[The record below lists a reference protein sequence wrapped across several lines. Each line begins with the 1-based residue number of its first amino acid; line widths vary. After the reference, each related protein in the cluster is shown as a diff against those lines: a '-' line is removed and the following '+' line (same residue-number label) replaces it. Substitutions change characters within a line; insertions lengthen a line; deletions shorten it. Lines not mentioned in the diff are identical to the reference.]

1 MEIAARVD
9 RLEEALSQLAA
20 AQRDLAESQARTERH
35 VASLATTQHELVAAQ
50 ERTESR
56 LAALAA
62 AQERTESR
70 LAALAAAQ
78 ERTESRLAALAAAQE
93 RTESRLA
100 ALAAAQERTE
110 SQLETLADSL
120 RTLAAA
126 QERTEAQLR
135 TLLSWQKGED
145 GRRRGEYLE
154 RDVARGAPVLFAGGD
169 GGPPDQPA
177 VRRWLLARLLP
188 LMQGGASELQPVENP
203 FYADLIWWKGDVAAV
218 VEVSAVVD
226 EDDVE
231 RARQRAATLRR
242 AGIEAVATVIG
253 DSWASGEDR
262 YLADIHHLAYKVGHE
277 VSDAYIAFRRLPA
290 PALDSSS

>member
-1 MEIAARVD
+1 MELAARVD

-20 AQRDLAESQARTERH
+20 AQRDLAASQARTERH
-35 VASLATTQHELVAAQ
+35 VEALAAMQRELVAAQ
-50 ERTESR
+50 ERTEGR
-56 LAALAA
+56 LAALAAAQERTEAQVRTLAAAQERTEAQVRTLADGLHTLAA

-78 ERTESRLAALAAAQE
+78 ERTE
-93 RTESRLA
+93 
-100 ALAAAQERTE
+100 
-110 SQLETLADSL
+110 
-120 RTLAAA
+120 
-126 QERTEAQLR
+126 AQLG

-188 LMQGGASELQPVENP
+188 LMQGGAGELWTVENP

-231 RARQRAATLRR
+231 RARQRAETLRR
-242 AGIEAVATVIG
+242 AGIEAIPTVIG
-253 DSWASGEDR
+253 DSWASGQDR

-290 PALDSSS
+290 PVLDPSS

>member
-1 MEIAARVD
+1 MEVAARID

-20 AQRDLAESQARTERH
+20 AQARTEHH
-35 VASLATTQHELVAAQ
+35 VAALAATQQALVAAQ

-62 AQERTESR
+62 AQERTE
-70 LAALAAAQ
+70 AQ
-78 ERTESRLAALAAAQE
+78 LH
-93 RTESRLA
+93 
-100 ALAAAQERTE
+100 
-110 SQLETLADSL
+110 TLADGL
-120 RTLAAA
+120 RTLAEA

-135 TLLSWQKGED
+135 TLVAAQERTEAQLGTLLSWQKGED
-145 GRRRGEYLE
+145 ERQRGENLE
-154 RDVARGAPVLFAGGD
+154 RDVVRGAPVLFAGGD

-188 LMQGGASELQPVENP
+188 LMQSGASELQPVENP
-203 FYADLIWWKGDVAAV
+203 FYADLIWWKDDVAAV

-231 RARQRAATLRR
+231 RAHQRAQTLRR
-242 AGIEAVATVIG
+242 AGIEVVATVVG
-253 DSWASGEDR
+253 CSWASGEDR
-262 YLADIHHLAYKVGHE
+262 SPADSYHLAYKVGHE

-290 PALDSSS
+290 PALALDPSP

>member
-1 MEIAARVD
+1 MMEVAARID

-20 AQRDLAESQARTERH
+20 AQARTEHH
-35 VASLATTQHELVAAQ
+35 VAALAATQQALVAAQ

-62 AQERTESR
+62 AQERTE
-70 LAALAAAQ
+70 
-78 ERTESRLAALAAAQE
+78 
-93 RTESRLA
+93 
-100 ALAAAQERTE
+100 
-110 SQLETLADSL
+110 
-120 RTLAAA
+120 
-126 QERTEAQLR
+126 AQLG

-145 GRRRGEYLE
+145 ERQRGENLE
-154 RDVARGAPVLFAGGD
+154 RDVVRGAPVLFAGGD

-188 LMQGGASELQPVENP
+188 LMQSGASELQPVENP

-231 RARQRAATLRR
+231 RAHQRAQTLRR
-242 AGIEAVATVIG
+242 AGIEVVATVVG
-253 DSWASGEDR
+253 CSWASGEDR
-262 YLADIHHLAYKVGHE
+262 SLADSYHLAYKVGDE

-290 PALDSSS
+290 PAPALDPSP

>member
-50 ERTESR
+50 ERTES
-56 LAALAA
+56 
-62 AQERTESR
+62 
-70 LAALAAAQ
+70 
-78 ERTESRLAALAAAQE
+78 
-93 RTESRLA
+93 
-100 ALAAAQERTE
+100 
-110 SQLETLADSL
+110 QLGTLADSL

-126 QERTEAQLR
+126 QERTESQLR

-253 DSWASGEDR
+253 DTWASGEDR

-290 PALDSSS
+290 PDPSSEPR